1 MNLINFFMEK
11 RFNVFFDLHH
21 PWGGNKKWL
30 TTRRSMTTDD
40 RGLPAELR
48 QDLCAL
54 LGFPKVCL
62 VGGLSSSKM
71 KQIYTLPETN
81 RTSPLKIGRDPKG
94 NEKVFQPSIFRCYV
108 SFREGIHQ
116 VIQAVTFLSP
126 NVGLVTF
133 TTFPKGHANS
143 PSQKGHKE
151 LPGI

>member
-1 MNLINFFMEK
+1 MHFFLEK
-11 RFNVFFDLHH
+11 RFNVFFWSS
-21 PWGGNKKWL
+21 PSMGGNKKWL

-40 RGLPAELR
+40 PGLPAELR

-71 KQIYTLPETN
+71 KQIFFSSLKLTGSL
-81 RTSPLKIGRDPKG
+81 PLKIGLLTQKETRKYSNHPFSG
-94 NEKVFQPSIFRCYV
+94 AMLV
-108 SFREGIHQ
+108 SGRVYTRWFKPWL
-116 VIQAVTFLSP
+116 FLSP

-133 TTFPKGHANS
+133 TAFPKGHVNS

-151 LPGI
+151 LPVI